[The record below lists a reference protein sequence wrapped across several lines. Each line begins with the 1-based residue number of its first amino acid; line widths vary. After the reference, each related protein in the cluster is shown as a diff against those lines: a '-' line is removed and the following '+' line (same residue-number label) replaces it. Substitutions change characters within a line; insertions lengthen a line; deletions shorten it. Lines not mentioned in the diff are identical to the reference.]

1 MPSQF
6 KQDAIIEKIFNRIGT
21 TNKFC
26 VEFGHDSIDYGIAN
40 TGHLRLNKGWSGILF
55 DSSNENPEI
64 NLHKEFITSKNIVEI
79 FDKHKIPFE
88 PDYVSIDIDSTD
100 LWVFRAIIGSK
111 YKPRVISVEY
121 NCLFPWGVDMTVIDD
136 PTFQWNA
143 KDHVYGA
150 SLSALDRVAVEFG
163 YTLVDVELP
172 CDAFFVRSDIDSYD
186 PPIIE
191 FVSKTHVQIHDAIPE
206 DRRKYFVDY
215 RQWSRNKNLGK
226 N

>member
-1 MPSQF
+1 M
-6 KQDAIIEKIFNRIGT
+6 KILKLIYTKNSSLV
-21 TNKFC
+21 K
-26 VEFGHDSIDYGIAN
+26 Y
-40 TGHLRLNKGWSGILF
+40 SG
-55 DSSNENPEI
+55 N
-64 NLHKEFITSKNIVEI
+64 
-79 FDKHKIPFE
+79 FDKHKIPLE

-150 SLSALDRVAVEFG
+150 SLSALDRVSVEFG

-172 CDAFFVRSDIDSYD
+172 CDAFS
-186 PPIIE
+186 
-191 FVSKTHVQIHDAIPE
+191 
-206 DRRKYFVDY
+206 
-215 RQWSRNKNLGK
+215 LGLI
-226 N
+226 

>member
-1 MPSQF
+1 M
-6 KQDAIIEKIFNRIGT
+6 
-21 TNKFC
+21 
-26 VEFGHDSIDYGIAN
+26 
-40 TGHLRLNKGWSGILF
+40 
-55 DSSNENPEI
+55 
-64 NLHKEFITSKNIVEI
+64 
-79 FDKHKIPFE
+79 
-88 PDYVSIDIDSTD
+88 
-100 LWVFRAIIGSK
+100 
-111 YKPRVISVEY
+111 
-121 NCLFPWGVDMTVIDD
+121 DMTVIDD

-150 SLSALDRVAVEFG
+150 SLSALDRVSVEFG

-206 DRRKYFVDY
+206 DRKKYFVDY